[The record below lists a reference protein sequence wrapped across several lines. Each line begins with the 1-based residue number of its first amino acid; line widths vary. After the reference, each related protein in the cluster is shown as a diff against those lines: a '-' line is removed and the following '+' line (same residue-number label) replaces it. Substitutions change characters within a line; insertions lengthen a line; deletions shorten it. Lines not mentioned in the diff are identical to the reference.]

1 MIVGEPQPTGRLVIS
16 ALEEN
21 LERLSRQ
28 LVDLPSSLRCR
39 ALLQS
44 KTTSQKLTVFRS
56 AANSS
61 AAFQSGRL
69 GYVRLASARYA
80 NDDCGQC
87 DRNGNLSSRLR
98 AGSLWQARFDQAK
111 PRQYPQTVAR
121 KSAIRLRPE
130 RLGDRA
136 GQQHQ
141 DHLRSNR
148 RRARCETSERPGG
161 NTTRRTSWPRA
172 SGPSSR
178 ITGAEPACTASACGC
193 AHVPGARSC
202 PVGAARAAARSLPDR
217 STRSSSGA
225 SRTQPHDAVN

>member
-1 MIVGEPQPTGRLVIS
+1 MVVGEPQPTGRLAIS

-21 LERLSRQ
+21 LKRLSRQ
-28 LVDLPSSLRCR
+28 LVDPPSSLRCR

-44 KTTSQKLTVFRS
+44 KTTSQKLTVFRP

-61 AAFQSGRL
+61 AAFQSRRL
-69 GYVRLASARYA
+69 GYVGLASGRYGSHDRGA
-80 NDDCGQC
+80 C
-87 DRNGNLSSRLR
+87 DRNGIFVTPLC
-98 AGSLWQARFDQAK
+98 GSLWQARFDQEK

-121 KSAIRLRPE
+121 KPAIRLRPE
-130 RLGDRA
+130 PLGDRA

-148 RRARCETSERPGG
+148 RRARCETSERPDG

-178 ITGAEPACTASACGC
+178 ITGAEPACMVSACGC
-193 AHVPGARSC
+193 ALAPDARSC
-202 PVGAARAAARSLPDR
+202 PVDAARAAARSLPDR
-217 STRSSSGA
+217 SARSFSGA